1 MPKTAKHH
9 GVDTSPV
16 TIRQVKY
23 ATVIAFL
30 AWTFAVYDF
39 ILFGMLL
46 PEIGKSINLD
56 AAGQA
61 RLATFVA
68 LGGVVVA
75 LCVGPVVDKFG
86 RRFGMVFTVG
96 GAGIASALTA
106 LAGRISP
113 VLLVGIR
120 SMSGLGYAEQ
130 GVNGA
135 YLSELYAACDNEKL
149 AKRRGTVYSL
159 VQGGWPIGALL
170 AAGLTAV
177 LLPILGWQGCF
188 VFAAVPS
195 LIVALAATRLRES
208 PQFEKIRA
216 ARHALHHDPAA
227 AEEHAHTGH
236 VGLRGILTGAARRT
250 SLVLGGSH
258 ILNWFPVQVFS
269 VLGTTVL
276 VQVHG
281 VSFSNSLVIL
291 LLSNLVAYAGY
302 LVHGFFGDR
311 FGRRNVIGAG
321 WIMGG
326 LVLTVMLYGPHN
338 TAVVIALYSIGL
350 FFLIGPYS
358 CMLFFVGES
367 YDSHV
372 RGTGA
377 SFVTGVGPIGA
388 VIASAGAT
396 AILGAGGHWQIAALL
411 FGAIPCTLSGLL
423 VLAARNVRPT
433 HNLIPDPSPA
443 IDDFAAEALD
453 STSAASNPL
462 PRQGTTTD
470 GK

>member
-46 PEIGKSINLD
+46 PEIGKSLKLD
-56 AAGQA
+56 GAGQA
-61 RLATFVA
+61 RLATYVA

-96 GAGIASALTA
+96 GAGVASALTA
-106 LAGRISP
+106 LAGRINP
-113 VLLVGIR
+113 FMLVGIR
-120 SMSGLGYAEQ
+120 SIAGLGYAEQ

-170 AAGLTAV
+170 ASGLTAV

-188 VFAAVPS
+188 VFAAIPS

-216 ARHALHHDPAA
+216 ARHDPTAA
-227 AEEHAHTGH
+227 EHAHTGH
-236 VGLRGILTGAARRT
+236 VGLRGILTGEARRT
-250 SLVLGGSH
+250 SLTLGGSH

-276 VQVHG
+276 VNVHG

-302 LVHGFFGDR
+302 LTHGFFGDR
-311 FGRRNVIGAG
+311 IGRRNVIATG
-321 WIMGG
+321 WILGG

-338 TAVVIALYSIGL
+338 TALVIALYSVGL

-423 VLAARNVRPT
+423 VLASRNVRPT

-443 IDDFAAEALD
+443 IDDFAEALE
-453 STSAASNPL
+453 SAIPASDAL

-470 GK
+470 GN

>member
-16 TIRQVKY
+16 TIGQVKY

-46 PEIGKSINLD
+46 PEIGKSLHLD
-56 AAGQA
+56 GAGQA

-96 GAGIASALTA
+96 GAGVASALTA
-106 LAGRISP
+106 LAGRINP
-113 VLLVGIR
+113 FMLVGIR
-120 SMSGLGYAEQ
+120 SISGLGYAEQ

-170 AAGLTAV
+170 ASGLTAV

-188 VFAAVPS
+188 VFAAIPS

-216 ARHALHHDPAA
+216 ARHDPTAV
-227 AEEHAHTGH
+227 EHAHTGH
-236 VGLRGILTGAARRT
+236 VGLRGILTGEARRT
-250 SLVLGGSH
+250 SLTLGGSH

-276 VQVHG
+276 VNVHG

-291 LLSNLVAYAGY
+291 LRPMSDRSASAMVAVASAFTRNPAFRFFSVTSLTLATYDACVGYSIVRREASNGSCDPINPQLRSPPACPPLFVPVLVAVGTACC
-302 LVHGFFGDR
+302 DR
-311 FGRRNVIGAG
+311 RMPPSPLPNSSRA
-321 WIMGG
+321 
-326 LVLTVMLYGPHN
+326 TTQRGP
-338 TAVVIALYSIGL
+338 
-350 FFLIGPYS
+350 
-358 CMLFFVGES
+358 
-367 YDSHV
+367 
-372 RGTGA
+372 
-377 SFVTGVGPIGA
+377 
-388 VIASAGAT
+388 AGAPPRPPR
-396 AILGAGGHWQIAALL
+396 APRPWPAAPSRPAGAAGGAA
-411 FGAIPCTLSGLL
+411 
-423 VLAARNVRPT
+423 V
-433 HNLIPDPSPA
+433 
-443 IDDFAAEALD
+443 
-453 STSAASNPL
+453 
-462 PRQGTTTD
+462 
-470 GK
+470 

>member
-1 MPKTAKHH
+1 MPKTGHH

-56 AAGQA
+56 AAGQSE
-61 RLATFVA
+61 LATYVA

-75 LCVGPVVDKFG
+75 LAVGPIVDKFG

-106 LAGRISP
+106 LAGMISP
-113 VLLVGIR
+113 ALLVGIR
-120 SMSGLGYAEQ
+120 SISGLGYAEQ

-135 YLSELYAACDNEKL
+135 YLSELYAASDNEKL
-149 AKRRGTVYSL
+149 AKRRGLVYSL

-177 LLPILGWQGCF
+177 LLPIIGWEGCF
-188 VFAAVPS
+188 VFAALPS
-195 LIVALAATRLRES
+195 LIIAVAATKLRES

-216 ARHALHHDPAA
+216 DRQARRDAATTPQPAVA
-227 AEEHAHTGH
+227 AEPQDGH

-276 VQVHG
+276 VNVHG
-281 VSFSNSLVIL
+281 ISFSNSLVIL

-311 FGRRNVIGAG
+311 FGRRNMIGIG
-321 WIMGG
+321 WSIGG
-326 LVLTVMLYGPHN
+326 VVLAIMLYGPHN
-338 TAVVIALYSIGL
+338 AVVVVALYSVGL

-358 CMLFFVGES
+358 CLLFFVGES
-367 YDSHV
+367 YDNSV

-396 AILGAGGHWQIAALL
+396 AILGANGHWQIAALI

-423 VLAARNVRPT
+423 VFAARNVAPQHDIIT
-433 HNLIPDPSPA
+433 ETGIVHETDT
-443 IDDFAAEALD
+443 AAKQTL
-453 STSAASNPL
+453 
-462 PRQGTTTD
+462 
-470 GK
+470 